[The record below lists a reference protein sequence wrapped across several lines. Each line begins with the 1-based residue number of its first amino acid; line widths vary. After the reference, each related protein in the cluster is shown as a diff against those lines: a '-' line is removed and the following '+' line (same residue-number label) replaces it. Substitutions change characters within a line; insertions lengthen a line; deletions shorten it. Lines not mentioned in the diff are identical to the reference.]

1 MLLRMTAFEIA
12 GAVRQGGRSAEET
25 VREALARA
33 EAAQGVLNAFITL
46 APDALAKARVLD
58 AKRAAGEALGPLAGV
73 PVAIKDNLCTA
84 GLRTTAGS
92 RSLEGF
98 VPPYSAT
105 VVARLEAAGAV
116 VFGKTNLDEFGMG
129 SSNENSAF
137 GPARNPWDPARV
149 PGGSSGGSAAAV
161 AAGVVPLALGTD
173 TGGSVRQPAS
183 FCGVLGFKPTYG
195 ALSRYGVVA
204 FASSL
209 DQVGVL
215 ARSTRDLVLALSV
228 MAGHDPLDATSLTEA
243 PDFTVE
249 GGAEG
254 LRVGV
259 VAELSGEGN
268 STGVRAALERTRET
282 LEALGAEVGEA
293 SLPRA
298 PYGLAAYYLVA
309 PAEAS
314 SNLARYDGMTYST
327 RVGENAS
334 GQAEVMMRSRGAS
347 FGPEVRRRVLM
358 GTYALSAGYYEA
370 YYGKALKV
378 RCLIAEDV
386 ARAFDHFDLLLTPTT
401 PTVAYGVGQKVDDP
415 LAMYVGD
422 INTVLANLVGVGAI
436 SIPAGT
442 AEDGLPCGVQ
452 FLAPALEDARLL
464 RVAAALEAAA
474 GERFAPLAPAHPSA
488 QPS

>member
-1 MLLRMTAFEIA
+1 
-12 GAVRQGGRSAEET
+12 
-25 VREALARA
+25 
-33 EAAQGVLNAFITL
+33 
-46 APDALAKARVLD
+46 
-58 AKRAAGEALGPLAGV
+58 
-73 PVAIKDNLCTA
+73 
-84 GLRTTAGS
+84 
-92 RSLEGF
+92 
-98 VPPYSAT
+98 
-105 VVARLEAAGAV
+105 
-116 VFGKTNLDEFGMG
+116 
-129 SSNENSAF
+129 
-137 GPARNPWDPARV
+137 
-149 PGGSSGGSAAAV
+149 
-161 AAGVVPLALGTD
+161 
-173 TGGSVRQPAS
+173 
-183 FCGVLGFKPTYG
+183 
-195 ALSRYGVVA
+195 
-204 FASSL
+204 
-209 DQVGVL
+209 L

-259 VAELSGEGN
+259 VTELSGEGN
-268 STGVRAALERTRET
+268 SAGVRVALERTRET

-347 FGPEVRRRVLM
+347 FGSEVRRRVLM

-378 RCLIAEDV
+378 RRLIAEDV
-386 ARAFDHFDLLLTPTT
+386 ARAFRRFDLLLTPTT

-422 INTVLANLVGVGAI
+422 VNTVLANLVGVGAI